1 MFRFISPRSACA
13 AAIAAFL
20 LPGCATT
27 ALAGAQQSH
36 SAPALEQDDRI
47 AQAHQASA
55 RLVSEMKTVE
65 GNLGVFTARTHDGV
79 ELIMAWFEDKP
90 AVLRW
95 FNHDYHRKLL
105 RDAGRDE
112 DGIAAKHFGDN
123 IGPILVI
130 ASVAYRD
137 APGSLEASMFDDPVG
152 RKPTRFSVEY
162 YTPLAGGA
170 YFNTPFAP
178 PGAAEQVH
186 GLRDV
191 WEDESDCECEATR
204 SGYDGD

>member
-1 MFRFISPRSACA
+1 MLCFISRPSVCA
-13 AAIAAFL
+13 AAIAAL
-20 LPGCATT
+20 LISSCAATT
-27 ALAGAQQSH
+27 LADAQQSRL
-36 SAPALEQDDRI
+36 APASEQEDRI
-47 AQAHQASA
+47 AQAHRASA

-191 WEDESDCECEATR
+191 WEEKGDCSC
-204 SGYDGD
+204 